1 MPLYSLKRMTDND
14 VKVALDIPDRSKIEE
29 HGIAIDAPTP
39 SQVVMADPW
48 APGGNGQLPPPQE
61 PEGSDTPEPHGRD
74 VAA

>member
-1 MPLYSLKRMTDND
+1 MTDND

-48 APGGNGQLPPPQE
+48 APSGNGQLPAPQE
-61 PEGSDTPEPHGRD
+61 PEGPGDPEPHAGDARPEL
-74 VAA
+74 